1 MHVELVSY
9 YGSPF
14 LMTFYL
20 NMELYHTALLSWYIY
35 IVEKGALG
43 PEYEWATLILVFSR
57 DGLGK
62 NPSQGLFGQL
72 TISNFIG
79 PK

>member
-20 NMELYHTALLSWYIY
+20 NMENYTTQPYYLDTY

-57 DGLGK
+57 DGLGQ
-62 NPSQGLFGQL
+62 NPSQGLFGQPA
-72 TISNFIG
+72 ISNFLE